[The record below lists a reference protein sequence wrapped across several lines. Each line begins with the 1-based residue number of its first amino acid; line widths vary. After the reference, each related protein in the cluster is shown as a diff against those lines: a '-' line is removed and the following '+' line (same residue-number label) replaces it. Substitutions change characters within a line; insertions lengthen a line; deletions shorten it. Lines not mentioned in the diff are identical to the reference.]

1 MVDEITFTLDGE
13 EIKAKNGSNILQAAI
28 DSEKYIPYLCYYP
41 GMKSFGA
48 CRMCVVEVEQ
58 IGPDGNYRPIPGT
71 PAACTTPVNE
81 GMKVTTK
88 NNNINS
94 TRKGIMDLLL
104 TEHPHGCLTCHR
116 VELCGPSDVCLRH
129 VSVNDRC
136 VTCPKNERCELKD
149 TVRYLEM
156 DMDSPLSYN
165 NRNIPLKTDDPFW
178 DMDMNLCIACVR
190 CVRVCDE
197 IRGDNAITLLER
209 SGKTLIGTAKGTSLI
224 ESGCEFCG
232 ACIDVCPTGALV
244 ERKYKW
250 DKAVKKI
257 STVCTICPVGCKLD
271 FEIDKRNRL
280 IRSIPDLNGFS
291 NRGQGCF
298 KSKFGLE
305 FLNTQNRIKTP
316 MIRND
321 KSANLERVS
330 WLDIIDHIAKNL
342 NNYKGTQF
350 AAIGSGNASN
360 EDNFLIQKFARV
372 VMQSNNVDISTNF
385 KPQLSDITRE
395 LTGNIRPENTIW
407 DIEKSDVIMV
417 VSSDLLPEYNVVGLP
432 VKRAV
437 MNGSKLIVIDQRDTE
452 ISKHASHVVKIKP
465 NTEGIFIFGM
475 IRVILD
481 ESLDNHDFLYANVL
495 NIAEFRKSI
504 WSYDVNKVSEI
515 TGASIDTIKETA
527 RTFAKAGFGSIIYA
541 LETVDDNYLNE
552 CVKSIYNLSLITGNY
567 GNQIGGLYPLSP
579 GGNEKGSKDVGC
591 NPNYL
596 PGYQS
601 YSNKKDLEQI
611 WNCNLS
617 DLEGKGLKKLIKSI
631 NDGEIKCLYFVGD
644 LPNLSNMET
653 KDFIDSLSKLEFLIV
668 EDCID
673 TELSKF
679 ADVIL
684 PSSNFAEGFGSVT
697 NLEGLVQLISPALG
711 FKNDQE
717 YTWKILSKIALAMGY
732 NSFNYQNTQQIFD
745 EIVKIIPAYTG
756 LTYDLIKSEDCII
769 KNHNTSEE
777 TVSKKYNLSIVD
789 KYEPKIYENN
799 DFPLLLSLSYIL
811 HDSDVDTKVVN
822 NNGREIIRTP
832 LIHIN
837 KNDALKYQISN
848 GDTIV
853 ISAEGLEITGKVI
866 IDGNLSGVI
875 STNLLFGESISN
887 VEKGSDLRGLINLN
901 SQKLISAKIEKQ

>member
-165 NRNIPLKTDDPFW
+165 NRNIPLKTDDPYW

-291 NRGQGCF
+291 NHGQGCF

-321 KSANLERVS
+321 KSANLEMVS

-481 ESLDNHDFLYANVL
+481 ESLDNHDFLYENVL

-504 WSYDVNKVSEI
+504 WSYDINKVSEI

-541 LETVDDNYLNE
+541 LETVEDNYLNE

-644 LPNLSNMET
+644 LPNFSNMET

-853 ISAEGLEITGKVI
+853 ISAEGLEITGNVI

-887 VEKGSDLRGLINLN
+887 LEKGSDLRGLINLN